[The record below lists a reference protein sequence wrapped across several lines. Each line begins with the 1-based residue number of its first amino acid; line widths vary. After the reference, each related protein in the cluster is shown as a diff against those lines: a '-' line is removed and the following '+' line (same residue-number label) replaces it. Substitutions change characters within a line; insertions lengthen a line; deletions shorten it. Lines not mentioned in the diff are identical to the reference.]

1 MLCFSKQTFSF
12 LSYVDMV
19 IQLETE
25 ESIEFTNIS
34 REQLGVLNDYIHKTL
49 IPAMQTDV
57 DGNCSDGD
65 GAVAV
70 EVVGSDDCEE
80 DSETESTGV
89 KRDRPLRAASKTARE
104 ATRAH
109 FDQGTDDNESS
120 DEEDFQSDDSNSASD
135 SDDTER
141 NTDEEAVVSSDEEEE
156 MVTDGEDENIVRHT
170 KKPRVSNDSEM
181 MEQ

>member
-57 DGNCSDGD
+57 DGNCRDSD

-70 EVVGSDDCEE
+70 AVVGSE
-80 DSETESTGV
+80 V
-89 KRDRPLRAASKTARE
+89 
-104 ATRAH
+104 
-109 FDQGTDDNESS
+109 
-120 DEEDFQSDDSNSASD
+120 
-135 SDDTER
+135 
-141 NTDEEAVVSSDEEEE
+141 
-156 MVTDGEDENIVRHT
+156 
-170 KKPRVSNDSEM
+170 
-181 MEQ
+181 